1 MIDALTMKK
10 VQVDL
15 KATMKFSI
23 VIFELNVEI
32 LLP

>member
-10 VQVDL
+10 VQADL
-15 KATMKFSI
+15 KATMKFRI